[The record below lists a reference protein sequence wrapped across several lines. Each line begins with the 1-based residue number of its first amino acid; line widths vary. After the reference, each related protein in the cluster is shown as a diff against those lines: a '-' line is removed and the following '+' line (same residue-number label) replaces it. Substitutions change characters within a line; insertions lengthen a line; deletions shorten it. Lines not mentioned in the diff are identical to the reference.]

1 MSEDRGSDKHGPM
14 LDDAMRSEV
23 DSELRSGHSSR
34 MHEWL
39 EAEPEGDD
47 QAPAFPRGGPPP
59 GSSEGL
65 TPADVEFRSQ
75 LARHLDRSTFPAD
88 RNALT
93 RGLVAHHAP
102 EPLVEAVRG
111 LRGGRKYRNVDEAAR
126 AILHSEG

>member
-1 MSEDRGSDKHGPM
+1 MPDDRGSDKHGPM

-34 MHEWL
+34 MHEWR

-47 QAPAFPRGGPPP
+47 QAPAFPRGGPQP

-88 RNALT
+88 RNALA

-102 EPLVEAVRG
+102 DPLVQAVRG
-111 LRGGRKYRNVDEAAR
+111 LRRGRTYRNVDEAAR
-126 AILHSEG
+126 AILHPKG